1 MKRSGF
7 GYQGW
12 NVFELSRIMPQKQEN
27 IFDKP
32 QEIVITKKTVR
43 FGNYVYQ
50 FRNVTGFGLLQAKM
64 NLLEKIIISLL
75 SILFLAGFSLLYA
88 NSSPLKTEGLIMVII
103 SLGIIQLILLI
114 PKRQGLILSLNSGD
128 YTIFV
133 SRDIKG
139 IKQVVSILYDFME
152 SYREGSYIVNI
163 DQRNA
168 KIGVGY
174 VETLSARQVGG
185 TINNEPDN

>member
-1 MKRSGF
+1 MA
-7 GYQGW
+7 
-12 NVFELSRIMPQKQEN
+12 QKQEN

-32 QEIVITKKTVR
+32 QEIVITKKTVK

-75 SILFLAGFSLLYA
+75 SILFLAGFSMLYA
-88 NSSPLKTEGLIMVII
+88 NSSSLKTQGLIMVII
-103 SLGIIQLILLI
+103 SLGLIQLILLI

-128 YTIFV
+128 YTVFV
-133 SRDIKG
+133 SRDLNG
-139 IKQVVSILYDFME
+139 IKKVVSILYKFME
-152 SYREGSYIVNI
+152 SDMEGSYIVNI

-174 VETLSARQVGG
+174 AETLSARQVGG
-185 TINNEPDN
+185 TINNEPEN